1 MPDHDPIVIAGA
13 GPAGLSAAWALASEG
28 VPVAVFEIHPR
39 VMPDW
44 RASTFHPPTLELLDG
59 VGVATDMLAEG
70 LAVDRFQYRD
80 RRRGLVAEF
89 DLNLLASDTPFPFRL
104 QLNQQRLAQILAER
118 LAAHPAATLCF
129 DSEVV
134 DAHQHAD
141 GVTVTTRT
149 PDGQQR
155 HRGWLLLGA
164 DGAGSTVRQIIG
176 ASFEGI
182 TYEERYLIVSV
193 AEELDQ
199 AIPGLGYVNYIAD
212 PVEALF
218 ILRTPESWR
227 VLWPVPP
234 GMDHEQALGDAY
246 IQDRLH
252 AVAPQGQRYRVIDR
266 QLYTVHQRVASTFR
280 DGRILLLGDAA
291 HINSPFG
298 GMGLNSGIHDG
309 FDLSRRVLRVRQ
321 GGETSLEDE
330 LETYAHLRRTVA
342 LDYVRTITHRNTRRL
357 QERSEAAREREHAE
371 LAAIAADPE
380 RAREWLLQSSMIA
393 SVRAHGI
400 GESPRLRQPAR
411 DESHDTEDRR

>member
-13 GPAGLSAAWALASEG
+13 GPAGLSAAWALADAG

-44 RASTFHPPTLELLDG
+44 RASTFHPPTLELLDR
-59 VGVATDMLAEG
+59 VGVAKDMLAEG
-70 LAVDRFQYRD
+70 LAVDRFQHRD

-89 DLNLLASDTPFPFRL
+89 DLNLLAPDTRFPFRL

-118 LAAHPAATLCF
+118 LATSPVATLHF
-129 DSEVV
+129 NSEVV
-134 DAHQHAD
+134 DAHQDDH
-141 GVTVTTRT
+141 GVTVTVRT
-149 PDGQQR
+149 SSGEER
-155 HRGWLLLGA
+155 HRGRLLLGA
-164 DGAGSTVRQIIG
+164 DGAASRVRQIIG
-176 ASFEGI
+176 ATFDGI
-182 TYEERYLIVSV
+182 TYEEHYLIVSI

-199 AIPGLGYVNYIAD
+199 AIPDLGYVNYIAD

-234 GMDHEQALGDAY
+234 GMDREQALGDAY
-246 IQDRLH
+246 IQDRLQ
-252 AVAPQGQRYRVIDR
+252 AVAPQDKDYQVIDR
-266 QLYTVHQRVASTFR
+266 QLYSVHQRVASTFR

-298 GMGLNSGIHDG
+298 GMGLNNGIHDG
-309 FDLSRRVLRVRQ
+309 FDLSQRIVRVLQ
-321 GGETSLEDE
+321 NGEASLDEE
-330 LETYAHLRRTVA
+330 LETYADLRRTVA
-342 LDYVRTITHRNTRRL
+342 LEYVREITHRNTRRL

-393 SVRAHGI
+393 SVRTHGI
-400 GESPRLRQPAR
+400 GEPPRRHQPAR
-411 DESHDTEDRR
+411 EASHDTEDR